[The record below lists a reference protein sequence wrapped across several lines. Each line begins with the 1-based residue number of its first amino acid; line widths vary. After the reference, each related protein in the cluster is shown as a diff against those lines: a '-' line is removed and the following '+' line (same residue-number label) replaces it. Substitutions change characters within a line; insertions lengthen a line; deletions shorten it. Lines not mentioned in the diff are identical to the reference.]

1 MAWSEKLVHM
11 AGATGAW
18 AALSALCRIV
28 LGEAYLFQ
36 WMVHNWR
43 VPLALWLAALVLIL
57 AGRPIPAWALTAGH
71 GAGLFLGQY
80 LGDWLLARSTAQI
93 APDLEAGM
101 QAQLMTHMGFPI
113 WLVVLLAALIAGA
126 AISRLR
132 RGRGRE
138 ETA

>member
-43 VPLALWLAALVLIL
+43 VPLVLW
-57 AGRPIPAWALTAGH
+57 
-71 GAGLFLGQY
+71 
-80 LGDWLLARSTAQI
+80 
-93 APDLEAGM
+93 
-101 QAQLMTHMGFPI
+101 
-113 WLVVLLAALIAGA
+113 LAALIAGA

>member
-1 MAWSEKLVHM
+1 MRTKRVSSLLEVTAIRFGMLLAARLWLSEIYLFGWMAMQWQASVLVWCVAAGLILLADRPLPALFLAVGHT
-11 AGATGAW
+11 AGAFA
-18 AALSALCRIV
+18 
-28 LGEAYLFQ
+28 
-36 WMVHNWR
+36 
-43 VPLALWLAALVLIL
+43 
-57 AGRPIPAWALTAGH
+57 
-71 GAGLFLGQY
+71 GQY

-93 APDLEAGM
+93 TPDLAPGM

-138 ETA
+138 GAA